1 MKKAAVMILVIGLI
15 SASLNI
21 PKGHAEVRKVN
32 KEEII
37 LFTTSEQMLLSFIEP
52 KVEEIVQKE
61 YGMRKPWRFIKVNE
75 VKHVAKIKEPKSWF
89 EVKTL
94 IAVGE
99 KSQKKY
105 DNLTLKFS
113 DHYYNDDNFMKNLRN
128 VSFELLDYKHNVKLG
143 LAVPWSKYP
152 DNSEIKFADVDTFYE
167 SLDKKQYVEFKNAK
181 FNIREKTYNKDINTV
196 MAKADK
202 YGKART
208 GGDGY
213 SPTRQVYVFITVS
226 EDGKKMRTAVF
237 DAENQKLI
245 SASSN

>member
-1 MKKAAVMILVIGLI
+1 MLMKKAVMILVMVLI

-21 PKGHAEVRKVN
+21 PKTNAEERKVN
-32 KEEII
+32 KEEMI

-61 YGMRKPWRFIKVNE
+61 YGMRKPWRFVKVNE
-75 VKHVAKIKEPKSWF
+75 VKHVAKIKKPDSWY

-113 DHYYNDDNFMKNLRN
+113 DHYYNDDFMKNLSN

-167 SLDKKQYVEFKNAK
+167 SLDKKQYVEYKNAK
-181 FNIREKTYNKDINTV
+181 LNIREKTYYKDINTV
-196 MAKADK
+196 MSKVDK
-202 YGKART
+202 YGKTRSE
-208 GGDGY
+208 GDGY

-226 EDGKKMRTAVF
+226 EDGTKMKTAVY
-237 DAENQKLI
+237 DAEIQKLI